1 MEASVSH
8 LNLELYKQVD
18 DLRRADERQ
27 QARRWRL
34 SRHLSARLP
43 ARRQQSWLSRQGCW
57 LLCQLGRRMVNLGRQ
72 LQQVGLSNATS

>member
-27 QARRWRL
+27 RARLWRL
-34 SRHLSARLP
+34 SRQLSKRGQP
-43 ARRQQSWLSRQGCW
+43 NWLSRQGCW
-57 LLCQLGRRMVNLGRQ
+57 LICQLGHRMVSLGRQ